1 MGPAALGSQNW
12 GMHPEPRQR
21 SWHSRGEQ
29 SFLPGACPCK
39 KQIGFCSGP
48 CEGRKSATLGSSLP
62 KAFPLGGRWAG
73 EAGSDEGAILYPT
86 FPCRK
91 GGSPGRRPNGFLLLL
106 RWATRSP
113 PHQSPSVTASP
124 QGEASGLC
132 SPTRKKRS
140 KSGYVHGY
148 RTSPSTGTMRP
159 TTPKRAS
166 GNERAINPGVQGAC
180 PRPSFSPFLGRNG
193 DPAGQAGPPG
203 RCAPRHRKSPDRPK
217 GTQCRPAPP
226 PGTGRETTSQGPPC
240 GGPEGTPSL
249 PKRTPSRWAAWG
261 PFHVCDTVVAGG
273 AGTLTPGPRRSGG
286 PCWPAPGRLRRSRP
300 RRRGPPGSPSGSEGG
315 CPRRRRG

>member
-1 MGPAALGSQNW
+1 MQTG
-12 GMHPEPRQR
+12 RV
-21 SWHSRGEQ
+21 
-29 SFLPGACPCK
+29 LP
-39 KQIGFCSGP
+39 
-48 CEGRKSATLGSSLP
+48 TP
-62 KAFPLGGRWAG
+62 KAFPSGGRWAG
-73 EAGSDEGAILYPT
+73 EAGSDEGAIDW
-86 FPCRK
+86 
-91 GGSPGRRPNGFLLLL
+91 PNGAEEGEHRGDRLIFLQGKVGY
-106 RWATRSP
+106 RIAPS
-113 PHQSPSVTASP
+113 SVTFGDSFPPRGSLWAVQP
-124 QGEASGLC
+124 Y
-132 SPTRKKRS
+132 TKKRP

-166 GNERAINPGVQGAC
+166 GNERALNPGVQGAC

-203 RCAPRHRKSPDRPK
+203 RCAPRHRKSPDCPK

-240 GGPEGTPSL
+240 AGPEGTPSL

-261 PFHVCDTVVAGG
+261 PFHVCCAVVAGG
-273 AGTLTPGPRRSGG
+273 AGTLTPGPRQSGG
-286 PCWPAPGRLRRSRP
+286 PCWPAPGRPRRSRP

>member
-1 MGPAALGSQNW
+1 MRGRFGTQPFLVEIKKGAPA
-12 GMHPEPRQR
+12 
-21 SWHSRGEQ
+21 
-29 SFLPGACPCK
+29 C
-39 KQIGFCSGP
+39 
-48 CEGRKSATLGSSLP
+48 
-62 KAFPLGGRWAG
+62 
-73 EAGSDEGAILYPT
+73 
-86 FPCRK
+86 
-91 GGSPGRRPNGFLLLL
+91 RPNGIFLLP

-166 GNERAINPGVQGAC
+166 GNERAINPGGQGAC

-203 RCAPRHRKSPDRPK
+203 RCAPRHRKSPDHPK
-217 GTQCRPAPP
+217 GTQYPTAPP
-226 PGTGRETTSQGPPC
+226 ARDRAGTHVAGSNLQRSQKGPPTDSR
-240 GGPEGTPSL
+240 GPRPHLGDPT
-249 PKRTPSRWAAWG
+249 G
-261 PFHVCDTVVAGG
+261 P
-273 AGTLTPGPRRSGG
+273 TLRRSGRDPLSSEKDPKPLG
-286 PCWPAPGRLRRSRP
+286 GLGSFPRLLYRCCWGNRNPHPWSQAKRRTLLASTW
-300 RRRGPPGSPSGSEGG
+300 PPPS
-315 CPRRRRG
+315 